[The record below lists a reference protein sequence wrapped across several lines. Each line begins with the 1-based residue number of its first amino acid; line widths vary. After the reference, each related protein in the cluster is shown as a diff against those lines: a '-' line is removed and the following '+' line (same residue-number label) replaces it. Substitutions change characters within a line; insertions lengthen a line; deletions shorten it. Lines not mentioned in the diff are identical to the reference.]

1 MKAAKRIND
10 KEIHPNLNKRFRK
23 IDDPN
28 YSFFNEE
35 FKRYTFMKRILIGFL
50 AVGTPLFA
58 LGLTLLILGNI
69 FGIIPIT
76 FGGLAVMMLIYLPIH
91 IIDHRKFKFILELKN
106 SKNNGAL
113 LQTARKYSISNSFL
127 EQERARLATYLLVDL
142 KSKEIAFIL
151 KERLS
156 QRKPLNVKELLRV
169 FYLLA
174 IKLGYSNHIE
184 LFYDLERDA
193 NLERQKEFSGED
205 RKEIVVPI
213 TKIYYLEGIPEKARC
228 MVSGLQLDFFA
239 DEIVVCP
246 YCSAWAKKDLLSS
259 WLNEKNSCPVCQREL
274 DIEDC
279 PLVQIAS
286 VKK

>member
-1 MKAAKRIND
+1 MKTKIYND
-10 KEIHPNLNKRFRK
+10 KEINPVLKKRFRK

-28 YSFFNEE
+28 YSFFDEE
-35 FKRYTFMKRILIGFL
+35 YKRYNFMKRILLIFL
-50 AVGTPLFA
+50 LGGLPLFI

-76 FGGLAVMMLIYLPIH
+76 FGGLGIMMLIYLPIH
-91 IIDHRKFKFILELKN
+91 SIDRKKIKYIVELRD
-106 SKNNGAL
+106 SKNIDGL
-113 LQTARKYSISNSFL
+113 LQAARRYSTSNGFL

-156 QRKPLNVKELLRV
+156 QKKPLNVQDLLRV

-174 IKLGYSNHIE
+174 IKLGYKDHIE
-184 LFYDLERDA
+184 LFYDLERDISSEK
-193 NLERQKEFSGED
+193 NKKYPEEET
-205 RKEIVVPI
+205 KEIVIPI
-213 TKIYYLEGIPEKARC
+213 TKIYYLESIPENARC

-246 YCSAWAKKDLLSS
+246 YCSAWAKKELLFS
-259 WLNEKNSCPVCQREL
+259 WLSENNFCPVCQREL
-274 DIEDC
+274 HIKDC
-279 PLVQIAS
+279 PIVQITAS
-286 VKK
+286 KK